1 MVPVATLVKLRPING
16 SETASRYNLNSI
28 AKCNCKPGFSLCA
41 AIQVQEVADTK
52 LPKGYTIEFSGLTK
66 EEITS
71 SGQSAVIFD

>member
-1 MVPVATLVKLRPING
+1 MQLPNLDSVLVQQFK
-16 SETASRYNLNSI
+16 
-28 AKCNCKPGFSLCA
+28 
-41 AIQVQEVADTK
+41 VQEVADTK